1 MKHLPAELAAY
12 LVDHKLQERNP
23 AYLVVGRNEKLED
36 YRGDCSLYGL
46 GHLEVGKSVLDQVP
60 FLEGLLPLKPADLVL
75 PCVQVD
81 SARWAD
87 VHIIKDGRRH
97 WVLFLQVTDDELDH
111 LHLFEKAT
119 EYTYLRERH
128 AKMLDQYLGKE
139 LVKALEEGKVA
150 ICETGERR
158 HVSILFADIRGFT
171 SFSEI
176 NPPEVVFATLN
187 RYLDAMIQPL
197 LEESAVVD
205 KIMGDAVMGVF
216 GILTI
221 SVSPPHQAVV
231 AALKILSAVHELN
244 AHLAVEGKP
253 VLEVGIGISTGPVAV
268 GILGSLVRKSFSVV
282 GHHVNL
288 AARLQEKA
296 QPLEIL
302 VDENTFSEVVAF
314 QKGFRE
320 TDIRLKGLT
329 GQVRVF
335 AYHMHTTEIP

>member
-1 MKHLPAELAAY
+1 MKRIPAELTTY
-12 LVDHKLQERNP
+12 LVDHSIKERSP
-23 AYLVVGRNEKLED
+23 AYLVVDRNERLED
-36 YRGDCSLYGL
+36 HRGDCTLYGL
-46 GHLEVGKSVLDQVP
+46 GPLETGKSVLDQVP
-60 FLEGLLPLKPADLVL
+60 FLEGLLPLKQSALVL
-75 PCVQVD
+75 PCVQID
-81 SARWAD
+81 SSSWAD

-97 WVLFLQVTDDELDH
+97 WVLFLQVTNEELSH

-139 LVKALEEGKVA
+139 LVKALDEGQVA
-150 ICETGERR
+150 ICESGERR

-171 SFSEI
+171 SFSEV

-216 GILTI
+216 GILTM
-221 SVSPPHQAVV
+221 SVSPPHQAVM

-244 AHLAVEGKP
+244 RQLTGEGKP

-268 GILGSLVRKSFSVV
+268 GILGSMVRKSFSVV

-302 VDENTFSEVVAF
+302 VDENTYSEIVSF
-314 QKGFRE
+314 QQGFQE

-335 AYHMHTTEIP
+335 AYRMHTAEIT

>member
-1 MKHLPAELAAY
+1 
-12 LVDHKLQERNP
+12 VDHSLQERSP
-23 AYLVVGRNEKLED
+23 AYLVVDRNERLKD
-36 YRGDCSLYGL
+36 YSGNCSLYGIGTL
-46 GHLEVGKSVLDQVP
+46 KPGKSVLDQVP
-60 FLEGLLPLKPADLVL
+60 FLEGLLPLKQSALVL
-75 PCVQVD
+75 PCVQID

-87 VHIIKDGRRH
+87 VHIIRDGRRH
-97 WVLFLQVTDDELDH
+97 WVLFLEVTGEELSR

-119 EYTYLRERH
+119 EYTHLRDRH

-139 LVKALEEGKVA
+139 LVKALDEGQIA
-150 ICETGERR
+150 ICESGERR

-171 SFSEI
+171 SFSEV

-216 GILTI
+216 GILTM

-244 AHLAVEGKP
+244 RQLAGEGKS

-268 GILGSLVRKSFSVV
+268 GILGSMVRKSFSVV

-302 VDENTFSEVVAF
+302 VDENTYSEIVAF
-314 QKGFRE
+314 QQGFQE

-329 GQVRVF
+329 GQMRVF
-335 AYHMHTTEIP
+335 AYHMHTAEIP